1 MSNENPNNTPHWR
14 NKLDELENLPGSAF
28 NRDAAWDK
36 LYGRFQGNNKSKK
49 IFWYWIAAA
58 CLLFGFMI
66 TFLNYHKNP
75 AQPEDKETA
84 IKKQPKE
91 IKKPVLKVEE
101 VNKNENENSAE
112 SIKDKI
118 VTTSNKPIQRNR
130 RITPIGVAT
139 KVQPDDVVISY
150 PEKEPVV
157 KPLEIIN
164 TNATTAVLPQK
175 KKLNVVHINELGDP
189 VIGNPDVVHN
199 TDVHSYRLKLAS
211 GEVFTNPA
219 VISGANGFTFLKTK
233 PTTN

>member
-28 NRDAAWDK
+28 HRDAAWDK

-49 IFWYWIAAA
+49 IFWYWIASA
-58 CLLFGFMI
+58 CLLWGLMI
-66 TFLNYHKNP
+66 TILNHQKTTP
-75 AQPEDKETA
+75 QASAKETA
-84 IKKQPKE
+84 IKQAKE
-91 IKKPVLKVEE
+91 IKKRVLKVEE